1 VLRECGYCGG
11 PHGRPRFPGATLDYS
26 VSHTDGWLVIAVVGR
41 GLVGVDVERVDRVRE
56 VAGLADAILTP
67 GERDHLGTVPGP
79 ARGAWLAA
87 AWTRK
92 EAAMKVTGLGLRAGP
107 RRLDVRAG
115 TLGPQAV
122 PRWSGSGPIHLYD
135 LPAPAGHRCALAA
148 TEPVGSISVA
158 TLGGSATRA
167 ATKCRTP
174 ALACGHGVED

>member
-1 VLRECGYCGG
+1 M
-11 PHGRPRFPGATLDYS
+11 
-26 VSHTDGWLVIAVVGR
+26 VGR

-174 ALACGHGVED
+174 ALASGHGVED